1 MPRRRKRDRPPTGH
15 DPILGVRVPAKIIK
29 KIDQL
34 AEALFTDRSNI
45 VRRLLQEGVA
55 SKSWMLGKGKGKDV
69 VHDYIAVVAARE
81 RAKAAKAAV
90 ASAAPANKLN
100 AEIKAQR
107 EQEKAT
113 AIEKRAL
120 LKLEIGTDRQVRR
133 LSDAKFDAAIATA
146 KSAVDRAL
154 ARSRNKGL

>member
-1 MPRRRKRDRPPTGH
+1 MPKRRKRGRPATGH

-34 AEALFTDRSNI
+34 AGALSTERSNI

-55 SKSWMLGKGKGKDV
+55 SRSWMLQKAKRKDV
-69 VHDYIAVVAARE
+69 VHEYIAVVAARE

-90 ASAAPANKLN
+90 ARAGPTNKLN

-120 LKLEIGTDRQVRR
+120 LKLEIGPDRQALR
-133 LSDAKFDAAIATA
+133 LTDAKFDDAIATA
-146 KSAVDRAL
+146 KSAVDRAV
-154 ARSRNKGL
+154 ARTRRP